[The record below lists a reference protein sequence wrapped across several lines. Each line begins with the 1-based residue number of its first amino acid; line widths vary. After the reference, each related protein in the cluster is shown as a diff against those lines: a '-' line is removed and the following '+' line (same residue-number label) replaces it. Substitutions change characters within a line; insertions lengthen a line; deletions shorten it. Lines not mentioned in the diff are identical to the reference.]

1 MLCEYNPLGCG
12 SQGNAHITF
21 PLTQCEARHYAQLWF
36 TGTPQLTLAE
46 WRDNLCRAHCTGLP
60 NYMERAQVFN
70 GAFAEELARIVAGMP
85 AVEAAD
91 RPKYQKTLT
100 ALFMAPQGVTVR
112 PSRYQSLNADGLWTE
127 LRPAYA
133 VSVNYADRKGV
144 HHE

>member
-1 MLCEYNPLGCG
+1 MAALPISER
-12 SQGNAHITF
+12 SAHTF
-21 PLTQCEARHYAQLWF
+21 PQTEKAARRAARQWF
-36 TGTPQLTLAE
+36 AGTPTLTLAE

-60 NYMERAQVFN
+60 NCLERARAFN

-91 RPKYQKTLT
+91 RPEYQKTLT

-112 PSRYQSLNADGLWTE
+112 PSRYQSLDADGSWTE

-144 HHE
+144 RHE